1 MERFLPGGAP
11 YIFGNVIGEV
21 IEDFRAWL
29 TSAAGVPLYLQMA
42 LDMADCLIRGE
53 RPQAA
58 VDLLERLPA
67 DIGSARDRF
76 RLSNL
81 LGNAYMRNPGHVR
94 EGLRHF
100 QNSLQAAIDI
110 DAADRLKLVA
120 KAHKELGFFYR
131 HRGQWAEPT
140 VLPQAF
146 NAISRTL
153 STKSDPN
160 DREEMASIQTNW
172 AYVKGLVGDHREGTN
187 LVETAISV
195 RRRLERRQEE
205 GISWSTCGEIYRYER
220 RFQMAWK
227 AYAEAERIFEDPR
240 NWAWLGLILS
250 GAGHLPVPSRTGW
263 R

>member
-1 MERFLPGGAP
+1 MLICA
-11 YIFGNVIGEV
+11 IL
-21 IEDFRAWL
+21 AW
-29 TSAAGVPLYLQMA
+29 
-42 LDMADCLIRGE
+42 C
-53 RPQAA
+53 
-58 VDLLERLPA
+58 
-67 DIGSARDRF
+67 
-76 RLSNL
+76 
-81 LGNAYMRNPGHVR
+81 R

-100 QNSLQAAIDI
+100 QNSLQAAGRHRRPDQ
-110 DAADRLKLVA
+110 LKLVA

-131 HRGQWAEPT
+131 HRGLWTDADESYQ
-140 VLPQAF
+140 QAF
-146 NAISRTL
+146 NAISQTL

-195 RRRLERRQEE
+195 RRRLQRRHEE

-240 NWAWLGLILS
+240 NWAWLGLIYQEQAICLFQAAQDGIDDS
-250 GAGHLPVPSRTGW
+250 ARTRTRSQRPSA
-263 R
+263 